1 MGEKEN
7 PSLIRTGILTVSDRG
22 ARGLRS
28 DEGGLRIRALLPAKV
43 YEIRLE
49 AIVPDEIPAII
60 ETLVR
65 WTDEEKLDLILTTG
79 GTGVSPRDLTPEAT
93 TRVLEREIP
102 GMAEAMRAEGM
113 KHTPLAQLS
122 RGRAGIRKE
131 TLIINLPGGPKAIE
145 EMLPVVLPAVPHAL
159 EKIKGDPS
167 DCGR

>member
-1 MGEKEN
+1 MI
-7 PSLIRTGILTVSDRG
+7 LTGILTISDKG
-22 ARGLRS
+22 AQGLRS
-28 DEGGLRIRALLPAKV
+28 DESGPRIKALLPSDTYA
-43 YEIRLE
+43 IQRE
-49 AIVPDEIPAII
+49 AVVPDEIPAIV

-93 TRVLEREIP
+93 ARVLEREIP

-113 KHTPLAQLS
+113 KHTPLTQIS
-122 RGRAGIRKE
+122 RGKAGIRGG
-131 TLIINLPGGPKAIE
+131 TLIINLPGGLKAVE
-145 EMLPVVLPAVPHAL
+145 EMLPVVLPAIPHAL